1 MIEQEQDFY
10 GWANE
15 QAALLSQDKFDQ
27 LDMFNLINEIK
38 SLAIKE
44 VLELEQSF
52 EQLYKYLLLYQHGA
66 AVRTSAT
73 SIHTLRRNIHRLL
86 ERSPSIREQITPEFL
101 SSAWR
106 YGSSEARAELEDEAL
121 PAQPD
126 WTLEQLLS
134 EDFLP

>member
-1 MIEQEQDFY
+1 
-10 GWANE
+10 
-15 QAALLSQDKFDQ
+15 
-27 LDMFNLINEIK
+27 MFNLINEIK

-66 AVRTSAT
+66 AVRASAT

-121 PAQPD
+121 PTQPD